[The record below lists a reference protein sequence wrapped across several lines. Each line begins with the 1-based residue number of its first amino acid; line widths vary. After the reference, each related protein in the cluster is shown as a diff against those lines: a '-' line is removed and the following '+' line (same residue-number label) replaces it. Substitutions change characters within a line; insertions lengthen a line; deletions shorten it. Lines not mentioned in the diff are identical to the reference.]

1 MQERKVPSDQP
12 LISVVVPTRNRLS
25 YLGETLR
32 SILAQRY
39 NQLEVLVVADGHD
52 QRVADLVTQLRDP
65 RAKYLSCQLLAGP
78 QYPEISEFNIPGA
91 NSSRSA
97 TMTTFGI
104 LTSCI
109 NK

>member
-1 MQERKVPSDQP
+1 MPSDQP
-12 LISVVVPTRNRLS
+12 LVSVVVPTHNRLS

-52 QRVADLVTQLRDP
+52 QRVADLVARSCEIHAQNIY
-65 RAKYLSCQLLAGP
+65 RASLLAGP

-97 TMTTFGI
+97 TMTTFGMLI
-104 LTSCI
+104 SCI
-109 NK
+109 DR